1 MRRDQDIRELAELQ
15 RRILDALWGKLKH
28 GGTLLYATCSVLPEE
43 NREQIRAFLADTPDA
58 RLVPL
63 HAEDTSACP
72 GRQFLP
78 GEAEMD
84 GFYYAKLIKL

>member
-1 MRRDQDIRELAELQ
+1 
-15 RRILDALWGKLKH
+15 
-28 GGTLLYATCSVLPEE
+28 VLPEE
-43 NREQIRAFLADTPDA
+43 NRDQIRAFLADTPDA
-58 RLVPL
+58 RWCRCMQQ
-63 HAEDTSACP
+63 DTPACP

>member
-1 MRRDQDIRELAELQ
+1 M
-15 RRILDALWGKLKH
+15 
-28 GGTLLYATCSVLPEE
+28 LPEE
-43 NREQIRAFLADTPDA
+43 NRDQIRAFLADTKDA

-63 HAEDTSACP
+63 HQQDNPDCP

-84 GFYYAKLIKL
+84 GFYYAKLIKQ

>member
-1 MRRDQDIRELAELQ
+1 MKII
-15 RRILDALWGKLKH
+15 ILGAGQV

-43 NREQIRAFLADTPDA
+43 NREQIRAFLAATKDA
-58 RLVPL
+58 KLVPL
-63 HAEDTSACP
+63 HEQDTPDCP

-84 GFYYAKLIKL
+84 GFYYAKLVKL